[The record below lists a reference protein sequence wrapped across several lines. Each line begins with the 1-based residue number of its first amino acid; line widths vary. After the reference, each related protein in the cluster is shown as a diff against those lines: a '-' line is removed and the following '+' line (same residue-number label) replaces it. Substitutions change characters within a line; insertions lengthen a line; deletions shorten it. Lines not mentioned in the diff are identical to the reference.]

1 MGRTVMYAAI
11 GCLAV
16 FVLMVTFATEQ
27 GNGSIA
33 AISQVNVHDLRTNPL
48 SFSGKDVTTTGTLAY
63 SAEQQV
69 FHLVEEDLSVA
80 IRGYDGSLNLQD
92 VVGKRVAVS
101 GVAGIDPDI
110 GVYLE
115 VADLR
120 VLN

>member
-1 MGRTVMYAAI
+1 MGRSVMYSVI

-48 SFSGKDVTTTGTLAY
+48 SYTGKDVTTTGTLAY

-69 FHLVEEDLSVA
+69 FHLVEGDLSVA
-80 IRGYDGSLNLQD
+80 IRGYAGSLTLRD
-92 VVGKRVAVS
+92 EVGKRVAVS
-101 GVAGIDPDI
+101 GKAGIDPDI

-120 VLN
+120 IVN